1 MGTFCVT
8 GAANGMGAAT
18 RRLLEATGHRVIGVD
33 LRGSDIDA
41 DLGTEEGR
49 RIAVA
54 ETISR
59 CGGRLDGL
67 GSIAG
72 INGMIGPEPTVR
84 INYFGALA
92 MVEGLHDALAA
103 TGASSVVL
111 ISSIAAGIT
120 PGLTMA
126 HAELFLA
133 GDEQAAVDEMTDSG
147 WLAYPAGKLA
157 LAHWVRRNAVTQR
170 WIGQGIRVNAVAPGV
185 TETPASGTYVDD
197 DPQRDL
203 RAIAMGRRGRPAEQA
218 GAILFLLSDLS
229 SYITGQTLLVD
240 GGLNLRWT
248 HLGGD
253 NTSLFLKDENFRTA
267 ITSWEG
273 P

>member
-185 TETPASGTYVDD
+185 IDTNMTRSLSDIPGMDDQLAAIPMPAGRQGT
-197 DPQRDL
+197 
-203 RAIAMGRRGRPAEQA
+203 AEELA
-218 GAILFLLSDLS
+218 NVITFLLSAQS
-229 SYITGQTLLVD
+229 SYVVGQTWFVD
-240 GGLNLRWT
+240 GGTEAVVQPHSAPRP
-248 HLGGD
+248 LG
-253 NTSLFLKDENFRTA
+253 
-267 ITSWEG
+267 
-273 P
+273 